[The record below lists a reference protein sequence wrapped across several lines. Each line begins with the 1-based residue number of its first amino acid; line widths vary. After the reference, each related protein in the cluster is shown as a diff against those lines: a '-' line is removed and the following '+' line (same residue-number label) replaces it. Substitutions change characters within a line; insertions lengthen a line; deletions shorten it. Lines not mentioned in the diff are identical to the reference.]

1 MTKMPKIK
9 EWISVEEKNK
19 QFRPL
24 QKMFTEVPEKYNLM
38 NGLLT
43 LRFDKRWRK
52 IAARECLAGNPA
64 RILDLCTWTGEL
76 AINIARLSDGRT
88 EIIGLDYS
96 AGMLSIAQNKALKR
110 GYDRISHK

>member
-64 RILDLCTWTGEL
+64 RILDLCTGTGEL

-96 AGMLSIAQNKALKR
+96 DGMLSIAQNKALKR